1 MSDLTPPP
9 AFNTDRL
16 IRGAST
22 VWSGIES
29 LAEFVADLLGVTS
42 PMYEI
47 YLEDALE
54 YQKSLEQ
61 LEPILVFFD

>member
-9 AFNTDRL
+9 SFNTDRL
-16 IRGAST
+16 IIGASA

-29 LAEFVADLLGVTS
+29 VSEFVADLLGVTA

-61 LEPILVFFD
+61 LEPILVYLI